1 MAGRL
6 IFEEKENVDAKVESE
21 ILIKALRINTISKLT
36 FNDLLKFNVL
46 VEDVFPG
53 INIKDIIYEEVS
65 KAIRKVFEEEKF
77 DVQSNQ
83 LNKIL
88 QFYEAT
94 KQRIGT
100 VLVGPSG
107 CGKTT
112 IWKTLKKAY

>member
-1 MAGRL
+1 M
-6 IFEEKENVDAKVESE
+6 
-21 ILIKALRINTISKLT
+21 
-36 FNDLLKFNVL
+36 LKFNVL
-46 VEDVFPG
+46 VKDVFPG
-53 INIKDIIYEEVS
+53 VDIKDIIYQQISSAVEEVF
-65 KAIRKVFEEEKF
+65 KEEKYQL
-77 DVQSNQ
+77 QSSQ

-94 KQRIGT
+94 KQRIGA